1 VRFRGNQL
9 LVPSGS
15 KELLEYI
22 YGDYMTPVS
31 DSVRDSEVAF
41 FEENS
46 VAPLRAQG
54 IV

>member
-1 VRFRGNQL
+1 M
-9 LVPSGS
+9 VPSGS

-41 FEENS
+41 FEDHCVGE
-46 VAPLRAQG
+46 LRSQG